1 MNNFYG
7 MIMLA
12 EEATEKSSLFSAD
25 QMGGYAATI
34 LITIFNV
41 AIAYI
46 FIKFVIFKRILK
58 IIKNREELIAS
69 RIDDAEKAKAEA
81 EANAETSKQTIA
93 DARVEASKSLEDA
106 RIDAQKQS
114 EIITKKASDEAAEII
129 ARAEN
134 EVIRMKKVAIEEMK
148 DEISDLSVEV
158 AGKVI
163 GDVVEHDKLKDLAVK
178 HTDALVGGEVGT
190 LVE

>member
-93 DARVEASKSLEDA
+93 DARVEASKILEDA

-178 HTDALVGGEVGT
+178 HTEALVGGEVGT

>member
-93 DARVEASKSLEDA
+93 DARVEASKILEDA

-158 AGKVI
+158 TGKVI

>member
-93 DARVEASKSLEDA
+93 DARVEASKILEDA

>member
-93 DARVEASKSLEDA
+93 DARVEASKILEDA

-178 HTDALVGGEVGT
+178 HTEELVGEEVDSLGE
-190 LVE
+190 